1 MSETGEMLALCATDD
16 VNSDAP
22 LLVEHDGMEYAVY
35 TKDRAFYVT
44 ADQCTH
50 GPGRMSDGYQEE
62 DEIEC
67 PFHQGRF
74 SFITGEPTLPPC
86 TEALRTWT
94 VHVVNGKVCIDPD
107 EVRKPCVTASF

>member
-1 MSETGEMLALCATDD
+1 MREAGEMLALCATDD

-35 TKDRAFYVT
+35 TMDSAFYVT

-50 GPGRMSDGYQEE
+50 GPGRMSEGYQEG

-74 SFITGEPTLPPC
+74 SFF
-86 TEALRTWT
+86 
-94 VHVVNGKVCIDPD
+94 D
-107 EVRKPCVTASF
+107 